1 MSFFSYVKIIKINM
15 SEIEET
21 LKEIKEE
28 DIIWII
34 YIFLVIFA
42 LVSNYFEK
50 EFVTKR
56 KKKDEKTFRSI
67 NIFIFSITFLIYLY
81 FVYINYKHVKKLDSS
96 SSLRDQLF
104 TNASFISSILFL
116 IGGTIALL
124 IAIFGTDEDNFAID
138 FF

>member
-1 MSFFSYVKIIKINM
+1 M
-15 SEIEET
+15 EDIEET

-50 EFVTKR
+50 EFITKR

-67 NIFIFSITFLIYLY
+67 NIFIFSVTFFIYLY
-81 FVYINYKHVKKLDSS
+81 FVIINYKHIKKLDISS
-96 SSLRDQLF
+96 SFRDQLF
-104 TNASFISSILFL
+104 TNASFISAILFL

>member
-1 MSFFSYVKIIKINM
+1 M
-15 SEIEET
+15 EDIEET

-50 EFVTKR
+50 EFITKR

-67 NIFIFSITFLIYLY
+67 NIFIFSVTFFIYVY
-81 FVYINYKHVKKLDSS
+81 FVIINYKHIKKLDISS
-96 SSLRDQLF
+96 SFRDQLF
-104 TNASFISSILFL
+104 TNASFISAILFL

>member
-1 MSFFSYVKIIKINM
+1 MND
-15 SEIEET
+15 IEET

-50 EFVTKR
+50 QFITKR

-67 NIFIFSITFLIYLY
+67 NIFIFSVTFLIYLY
-81 FVYINYKHVKKLDSS
+81 FVLLNYKHIKKLDATSS
-96 SSLRDQLF
+96 FRDQLF
-104 TNASFISSILFL
+104 TNASFISSLLFL
-116 IGGTIALL
+116 IGGAIALL